1 MCFEKYDIL
10 FSAFQQLSFKQIDN
24 YTSTLSFF
32 LAKNFLIIQSIET
45 SRKIIWNKGLSKKTT
60 CLPGRVAEWPCGRN

>member
-45 SRKIIWNKGLSKKTT
+45 SRKII
-60 CLPGRVAEWPCGRN
+60 